1 MKCRHCTTGKM
12 PEAQKN
18 SEQTQ
23 IAPDSAASAN
33 QDKVNFEAKPKGK
46 SEQRRQV
53 ENEMQQELA
62 RLAARGFRSIRRT
75 SSV

>member
-12 PEAQKN
+12 PEAPKN

-23 IAPDSAASAN
+23 EQSDASAN
-33 QDKVNFEAKPKGK
+33 QDKANFEAKPKGK
-46 SEQRRQV
+46 TEQRRQV